1 MTTHKRALLT
11 SDCLRHAV
19 TDSVPCW
26 CGATDAKPRGL
37 NVLSSEVWT
46 PGSIAGLIAWLGTEL
61 VATS

>member
-1 MTTHKRALLT
+1 MSTHKRALLT
-11 SDCLRHAV
+11 TDCLRHAV

-37 NVLSSEVWT
+37 NVLSSLPWT
-46 PGSIAGLIAWLGTEL
+46 PGSIAGLIEWLGTEL